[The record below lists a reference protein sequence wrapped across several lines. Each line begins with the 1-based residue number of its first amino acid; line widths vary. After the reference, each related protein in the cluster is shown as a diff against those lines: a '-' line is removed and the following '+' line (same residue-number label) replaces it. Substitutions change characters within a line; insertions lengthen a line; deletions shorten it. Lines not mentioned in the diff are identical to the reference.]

1 MQINHTAVPTVFA
14 GYGKHGD
21 WEWMRDQPYWAHC
34 LFVFNDNEEQ
44 FDAFISG
51 LDSGYTRGAGNA
63 VARPWRQLNPPK
75 SAGIPTGKLGF
86 GYRHLDPAAKEK
98 IDQALTVAYD
108 LLKSFYYDHLVFSSD
123 ESMSTL
129 GIGTFEVGEDVRKY
143 IFNRLTQT
151 PDEWKQFIHERTNE
165 KFRQVSKAYREACKN
180 GEQTDETN
188 PVVQKTRDDFRQLLQ
203 IRRK

>member
-1 MQINHTAVPTVFA
+1 MEINHTRRPTVFA
-14 GYGKHGD
+14 GYGKLGD

-44 FDAFISG
+44 FDAFIGG
-51 LDSGYTRGAGNA
+51 LDSGYTCGAGNA

-86 GYRHLDPAAKEK
+86 GYRILDPATKEK
-98 IDQALTVAYD
+98 IDQALTVVYD
-108 LLKSFYYDHLVFSSD
+108 LLKSFYYDNLVFSSD

-143 IFNRLTQT
+143 IFDKLTQT
-151 PDEWKQFIHERTNE
+151 PDDWKQFILERAIE
-165 KFRQVSKAYREACKN
+165 KFRQLKKAISEAREN
-180 GEQTDETN
+180 GEQIDETN
-188 PVVQKTRDDFRQLLQ
+188 PFVQKTRDDFEQLLR
-203 IRRK
+203 IRQK

>member
-1 MQINHTAVPTVFA
+1 MEINHTRRPTVFA
-14 GYGKHGD
+14 GYGKLGD

-44 FDAFISG
+44 FDAFIGG
-51 LDSGYTRGAGNA
+51 LDSGYTCGAGNA

-86 GYRHLDPAAKEK
+86 GYRILDPAAKEK
-98 IDQALTVAYD
+98 IDQALTVVYD
-108 LLKSFYYDHLVFSSD
+108 LLKSFYYDNLVFSSD

-143 IFNRLTQT
+143 IFDKLTQS
-151 PDEWKQFIHERTNE
+151 PDEWKQFILERAIE
-165 KFRQVSKAYREACKN
+165 KFRQLKKAISEAREN
-180 GEQTDETN
+180 GEQIDETN
-188 PVVQKTRDDFRQLLQ
+188 PFVQKTRDDFEQLLR
-203 IRRK
+203 IRQK

>member
-1 MQINHTAVPTVFA
+1 MEINHTRRPTVFA
-14 GYGKHGD
+14 GYGKLGD

-44 FDAFISG
+44 FDAFIGG
-51 LDSGYTRGAGNA
+51 LDSGYTCGAGNA

-86 GYRHLDPAAKEK
+86 GYRILDPAAKEK
-98 IDQALTVAYD
+98 IDQALTVVYD
-108 LLKSFYYDHLVFSSD
+108 LLKSFYYDNLVFSSD

-143 IFNRLTQT
+143 IFDKLTQT
-151 PDEWKQFIHERTNE
+151 PDEWKQFILERAIE
-165 KFRQVSKAYREACKN
+165 KFRQLKKAISEAREN
-180 GEQTDETN
+180 GEQIDETN
-188 PVVQKTRDDFRQLLQ
+188 PFVQKTRDDFEQLLR
-203 IRRK
+203 IRQK

>member
-1 MQINHTAVPTVFA
+1 MEINHTAVPTVFA
-14 GYGKHGD
+14 GYGKLGD

-44 FDAFISG
+44 FDAFIGG
-51 LDSGYTRGAGNA
+51 LDSGYTCGAGNA

-86 GYRHLDPAAKEK
+86 GYRILDPAAKEK
-98 IDQALTVAYD
+98 IDQALTVVYD
-108 LLKSFYYDHLVFSSD
+108 LLKSFYYDNLVFSSD

-143 IFNRLTQT
+143 IFDKLTQT
-151 PDEWKQFIHERTNE
+151 PDEWKQFILERAIE
-165 KFRQVSKAYREACKN
+165 KFRQLKKAISEAREN
-180 GEQTDETN
+180 GEQIDETN
-188 PVVQKTRDDFRQLLQ
+188 PFVQKTRDDFEQLLR
-203 IRRK
+203 IRQK

>member
-1 MQINHTAVPTVFA
+1 
-14 GYGKHGD
+14 
-21 WEWMRDQPYWAHC
+21 
-34 LFVFNDNEEQ
+34 
-44 FDAFISG
+44 
-51 LDSGYTRGAGNA
+51 
-63 VARPWRQLNPPK
+63 
-75 SAGIPTGKLGF
+75 
-86 GYRHLDPAAKEK
+86 
-98 IDQALTVAYD
+98 
-108 LLKSFYYDHLVFSSD
+108 
-123 ESMSTL
+123 MSTL